1 MKRFLFSSL
10 AVILFCALACNINFL
25 HAEFDNYNLYNPTEI
40 IINDLDTEANITKIK
55 YIDGSLYVV
64 DNLNKK
70 IFQINEQQNIIYSNE
85 DAPFDIMT
93 YDNNYLVATQQMF
106 LQNISNQIITE
117 INRYQ
122 NKEGTAESLPS
133 PQTFTKSATGEIYL
147 IQGSQILKFNT
158 VDYSL
163 NWFCD
168 LTYELQNLTFNQ
180 GGFDITENGK
190 TIYFTIEDQIYS
202 LDTSQKTIFN
212 VPTDQTF
219 EQIKYIKVDNLGNIY
234 ILDGTTLTK
243 IKQNTATDIY
253 QFESA
258 PTSIDIDFLTG
269 TIYYANADQKIFSAK
284 LTTQQQKNFVT
295 DYSQILPT
303 IDIVN
308 ISPSTDMY
316 TGIEIQTATNL
327 YNYQTLLSPIT
338 QYEVGKTLIVLD
350 ASLQDFYY
358 VFDNN
363 FDNEDGFT
371 LGYVLKSDCTQLP
384 NILPTEY
391 AETNTAKVIT
401 GFSKIFAM
409 PISQQVAPDTYISSI
424 ATLEYEDIVSI
435 IASPQILQDKNG
447 IKFVAIEY
455 SIEDSSYIG
464 YIDSKTIIPTTYEAP
479 KVHSVP
485 NAITRA
491 ETIVYQEKNCFNKI
505 DVLTKGQEVKI
516 INSLNGV
523 SQIEYYVSDGE
534 EKVLMTGYVKTSF
547 LDDGSLTITQI
558 VGIVL
563 IVVSI
568 IITIIIA
575 VLGHRRRKKLAE

>member
-401 GFSKIFAM
+401 GFSKVFAM
-409 PISQQVAPDTYISSI
+409 PISQQVAPDTYIASI
-424 ATLEYEDIVSI
+424 ATLEYGDIVSI

-568 IITIIIA
+568 IITIIIT

>member
-40 IINDLDTEANITKIK
+40 IINDLDTETNITKIK

-212 VPTDQTF
+212 IPTDQTF

-316 TGIEIQTATNL
+316 TGIEIQIATNL

-338 QYEVGKTLIVLD
+338 QYAVGKTLIVLD

-401 GFSKIFAM
+401 GFSKVFAM
-409 PISQQVAPDTYISSI
+409 PISQQVAPDTYIASI
-424 ATLEYEDIVSI
+424 ATLEYGDIVSI